1 MNQGNLPPTPI
12 MMLQVGLALVVF
24 CCSYIFSTKSI
35 LTTLI
40 VVFVSQLIMAFSI
53 RFFYIDYYHNPLGFN
68 PQDAVN
74 YDHIAAMGY
83 RYSFGDYNQ
92 LLDTYNLMLDDKG
105 MFFITFMVYKL
116 AGTPLRGIQLL
127 VIFNALAVMLSSY
140 GAYKL
145 SRLFFDVKV
154 SSFVAFFW
162 GTELYAAYTAAAGLK
177 ENFMVVL
184 LLWGMYYLV
193 TLYRNL
199 SVRNLIAAC
208 VLASTALLFRMA
220 LFYMFLAILMFVL
233 SLKSGFFRKYIL
245 FFIVVIIA
253 VSAYKSY
260 ETINELAEM
269 RGYSYEML
277 ETIAEGKISR
287 TWPMSEIVSYLSALF
302 GPFPNVV
309 ATGEKA
315 SYITLYSF
323 SSTCKVFFSFF
334 FVYGSYLMFRE
345 KKVELMPLFI
355 FWVLN
360 TIMLIFT
367 VFTLHDRY
375 QWPHMP
381 LMLVISAYGAIEWYG
396 RKHKIKWDY
405 LYFIFAVAMIVIFNF
420 R

>member
-12 MMLQVGLALVVF
+12 MMLQVGLAMVVF

-53 RFFYIDYYHNPLGFN
+53 RFLYIEYYHNPLGSN
-68 PQDAVN
+68 PLDAVY
-74 YDHIAAMGY
+74 YDRIAVMGY
-83 RYSFGDYNQ
+83 RYSFKDYNQ
-92 LLDTYNLMLDDKG
+92 LLDTYDMMLDDKG
-105 MFFITFMVYKL
+105 MFYISYLVYKL
-116 AGTPLRGIQLL
+116 ASTPLRGIQLL
-127 VIFNALAVMLSSY
+127 VVFNALAVMLSSF
-140 GAYKL
+140 ATYKL
-145 SRLFFDVKV
+145 SRMYFNVKV
-154 SSFVAFFW
+154 SSFIAFFW
-162 GTELYAAYTAAAGLK
+162 GTELYASYTAAAGLK
-177 ENFMVVL
+177 ENFMVMF

-193 TLYRNL
+193 SLYRNMN
-199 SVRNLIAAC
+199 VINIIAAI
-208 VLASTALLFRMA
+208 VFASSALLFRMA

-245 FFIVVIIA
+245 FFMVLIVA
-253 VSAYKSY
+253 LSAYKSY
-260 ETINELAEM
+260 EAINELAEM

-277 ETIAEGKISR
+277 ETIAEGKTSR
-287 TWPMSEIVSYLSALF
+287 SWPMSEIVNYMSALF

-315 SYITLYSF
+315 AYITLYSF

-334 FVYGSYLMFRE
+334 FVYGSYMLFRE

-355 FWVLN
+355 FWLLN

-375 QWPHMP
+375 QWPHMS
-381 LMLVISAYGAIEWYG
+381 LMLIISAYGAIEWYG
-396 RKHKIKWDY
+396 RKHKIKWDQIY
-405 LYFIFAVAMIVIFNF
+405 LIMAFAMILVFNF